1 MNEHGHRAY
10 ALAPLSSGGGK
21 LSSRRLACPMCGH
34 AGAGASACD
43 ACGAPLTPP
52 PRLEEPSEAF
62 AGRRGSP
69 RVDRVETAVWQPSP
83 RQGGGAPMQARMQ
96 DISFTG
102 LCLDVPLAV
111 PEGQIARVRAPN
123 IDCVVEVVNCRRE
136 ASGWRVHA
144 RLLTM
149 RLLTRA
155 GAFVSTTV

>member
-1 MNEHGHRAY
+1 M
-10 ALAPLSSGGGK
+10 LAP
-21 LSSRRLACPMCGH
+21 
-34 AGAGASACD
+34 GASACD

-102 LCLDVPLAV
+102 LCLDAPLAV